1 MSALSQSLPNS
12 FLAPSRALRH
22 LRHYPTLLRP
32 YHPPSPKPQQRRLF
46 SLRHSIRAR
55 YASLPYTIRL
65 PISTF
70 LTLITWFPVLWFLHN
85 KVFQLMLV
93 NGPSMYPFL
102 NTDHYTSK
110 RRDIVA
116 VKMWKAG
123 YDVRRGDVVVFRSPL
138 DPEKVVL
145 KRVIAVEGDVVQTRV
160 PYPVDKQEIAIGH
173 VWVEG
178 EHPEHSRWSY
188 DSNSYGAVRTPST
201 ALWNLHLGARTVLA
215 QSPGLDQYGS

>member
-1 MSALSQSLPNS
+1 M
-12 FLAPSRALRH
+12 
-22 LRHYPTLLRP
+22 
-32 YHPPSPKPQQRRLF
+32 
-46 SLRHSIRAR
+46 
-55 YASLPYTIRL
+55 
-65 PISTF
+65 
-70 LTLITWFPVLWFLHN
+70 
-85 KVFQLMLV
+85 
-93 NGPSMYPFL
+93 
-102 NTDHYTSK
+102 
-110 RRDIVA
+110 
-116 VKMWKAG
+116 
-123 YDVRRGDVVVFRSPL
+123 VVFRSPL